1 MFSIRAVLAAGCVAA
16 LCALP
21 QAGAAADVP
30 ATTATSAPALAVPVP
45 VAARPRIALVLS
57 GGGARGLAHIGVLKV
72 LQELHVPIDMVVGTS
87 MGGVVGGAY
96 AAGASV
102 ADLEKMA
109 RETNWARVVADR
121 PPRDELTFRRREED

>member
-1 MFSIRAVLAAGCVAA
+1 MFSIRAVLAGCVAA

-21 QAGAAADVP
+21 QAAAAADVP
-30 ATTATSAPALAVPVP
+30 VATPSPVSTVTAPAPAP
-45 VAARPRIALVLS
+45 ARPRIALVLS

-121 PPRDELTFRRREED
+121 PPRDELAL